1 MALYEVMPF
10 WEPLK
15 EMVLNG
21 ASTVEIKLEAIRLG
35 MKSLRMSGVQKL
47 REGQTT
53 VDEVVRVTAADSA

>member
-1 MALYEVMPF
+1 MPF

-53 VDEVVRVTAADSA
+53 VDEVVRVTAADSV